1 MKARSIQFK
10 LLALVVLSLGLPLAT
25 VLFSLNQ
32 VFSSNAE
39 LDRIS
44 REDFQAQELVLRATV
59 RFEQQV
65 QEWRNVLLRGSDPAA
80 IEKYWARFLQD
91 EADVKA
97 TISEARHAVKDNDMA
112 AKLDDFISAH
122 EDASDRFRAGLEEF
136 KAKGFDPRVGD
147 KAVEGIDRTAT
158 DRLLEAENASRE
170 RGAKAVAAAVTRART
185 AYIVAAAVS
194 IGVSVIALVA
204 LGFFVRRSFVRPMR
218 EAMEFAARIA
228 QGDLS
233 ATIRARSRDEA
244 GQLLEA
250 LARMNESLKDIVR
263 KTRESA
269 DSVAAA
275 SGQVAAGTTQLSRQ
289 AEQQASS
296 LQQTAAS
303 MEELASTVQLNAENA
318 RKADSVAREAS
329 TTAQAGGA
337 EVRKVV
343 QTMGEISAASRQIGD
358 IVSVI
363 DSIAFQTNILALNAA
378 VEAARAGEQ
387 GRGFAVVAAEVRSL
401 AQRSADAA
409 KEIKGLIERST
420 GKVDAG
426 AELVERAGGTIDRLV
441 VSVQEVT
448 QLMSSIAEASGEQA
462 RGVQQVNQTV
472 NEMDKVVQQ
481 TAQAVQQSAAA
492 VEMMRGQAEDMVR
505 AVSTFRVDEGS
516 SEPRKRR
523 DEVEAAAEPQPVA
536 APARIEPRLALA
548 GAGDWKEF

>member
-1 MKARSIQFK
+1 MKGRSIQFK
-10 LLALVVLSLGLPLAT
+10 LLALVALCLGLPLAT
-25 VLFSLNQ
+25 VLYSLNR
-32 VFSSNAE
+32 VYASNAE

-65 QEWRNVLLRGSDPAA
+65 QEWRNVLLRGNDPAA
-80 IEKYWARFLQD
+80 LDKYWARFLQD
-91 EADVKA
+91 EAEVKA
-97 TISEARHAVKDNDMA
+97 SISEARHSVTDGDMA
-112 AKLDDFISAH
+112 AKLDDFIGAH

-136 KAKGFDPRVGD
+136 KAKGFDPRAGD

-158 DRLLEAENASRE
+158 DRLLEAENAARE
-170 RGAKAVAAAVTRART
+170 RGAKAVAAAVGRART
-185 AYIVAAAVS
+185 AYIAAAAVS
-194 IGVSVIALVA
+194 IAVSAIALVV

-228 QGDLS
+228 QGDLTAS
-233 ATIRARSRDEA
+233 IRARSRDEA
-244 GQLLEA
+244 GQLLSA
-250 LARMNESLKDIVR
+250 LGRMNESLKDIVR
-263 KTRESA
+263 RTRESA
-269 DSVAAA
+269 ESVAAA
-275 SGQVAAGTTQLSRQ
+275 SGEVAAGTTQLSRQ

-296 LQQTAAS
+296 LQETAAS

-409 KEIKGLIERST
+409 KQIKGLIERST

-426 AELVERAGGTIDRLV
+426 AAFVERAGGTIDRLV
-441 VSVQEVT
+441 VNVQEVT

-492 VEMMRGQAEDMVR
+492 VDVMRGQAQDMVR
-505 AVSTFRVDEGS
+505 AVSTFRVE
-516 SEPRKRR
+516 
-523 DEVEAAAEPQPVA
+523 EAAMAPAEAPAEASRA
-536 APARIEPRLALA
+536 APHLADAPPARIEPRLALA
-548 GAGDWKEF
+548 GPAEWKEF